1 MAMPIAMPQISQNAK
16 SLESRIGNFFGSPGG
31 KGVKVAPAVE
41 KGGVALVVWIVA
53 LVVGGVA
60 RVVGVVAR
68 VVGGVALVVWI
79 VALVV
84 GGVVLVVGGVARV
97 VGVVGRV
104 PQGACAR
111 YAGEVRLR

>member
-1 MAMPIAMPQISQNAK
+1 MPMAMPQISQNAK
-16 SLESRIGNFFGSPGG
+16 SLESRIGNFFGSPRG

-41 KGGVALVVWIVA
+41 KGCVALVVWIIA
-53 LVVGGVA
+53 L
-60 RVVGVVAR
+60 VVGVVAR

-79 VALVV
+79 VAVVV

>member
-1 MAMPIAMPQISQNAK
+1 M
-16 SLESRIGNFFGSPGG
+16 G

-41 KGGVALVVWIVA
+41 K
-53 LVVGGVA
+53 
-60 RVVGVVAR
+60 
-68 VVGGVALVVWI
+68 GGVALVVWI

>member
-1 MAMPIAMPQISQNAK
+1 M
-16 SLESRIGNFFGSPGG
+16 EFFFGSPRG

-60 RVVGVVAR
+60 RVVGVVAQ

-84 GGVVLVVGGVARV
+84 GGV
-97 VGVVGRV
+97 GRV

-111 YAGEVRLR
+111 DAGKVRLR

>member
-84 GGVVLVVGGVARV
+84 GGVARV
-97 VGVVGRV
+97 VGVVDRV

>member
-1 MAMPIAMPQISQNAK
+1 M
-16 SLESRIGNFFGSPGG
+16 G

-53 LVVGGVA
+53 LVVGGV
-60 RVVGVVAR
+60 
-68 VVGGVALVVWI
+68 
-79 VALVV
+79 
-84 GGVVLVVGGVARV
+84 VLVVGG
-97 VGVVGRV
+97 VGRV